1 MDILNNEEATKTFK
15 ELLPNTYRMASGEND
30 EIRIGTIKQLNSYR
44 LIDDKENV
52 QKLEE
57 ILSKIRP

>member
-1 MDILNNEEATKTFK
+1 MDILSNEEANKAFK

-44 LIDDKENV
+44 PIDAKDNV
-52 QKLEE
+52 QKFEE
-57 ILSKIRP
+57 LLSNIRP